1 MKHMNLRCK
10 AFMVLLIVLFTV
22 SVLCGCARILPSAKA
37 ASDPVPKLQL
47 TVTPGESSVNLTPED
62 LGNNY
67 DGDINYSG
75 LSEVNIRL
83 GDKNLPLADAI
94 KNGEVTVEELTAWA
108 RIDARYNLCTE
119 TFESKN
125 GLSQFYYAYPD
136 FELALTYDVYE
147 TPDGESHL
155 IKRFSVCS
163 PGTEHEPL
171 RFMPPEEDRHTTD
184 PIDKEDWGLSFTMK
198 EATPTGVKIQCT
210 QKEGQQLGTLK
221 VWAAT
226 VYNKTGTI
234 AQSITA
240 PGENLDIQL
249 NMNGDTELTMDWTK
263 NIVEL
268 PQGDYAIRLY
278 IEDVYEETAVNPL
291 TRNFYDK
298 QTYDVDFTV
307 K

>member
-1 MKHMNLRCK
+1 
-10 AFMVLLIVLFTV
+10 
-22 SVLCGCARILPSAKA
+22 
-37 ASDPVPKLQL
+37 
-47 TVTPGESSVNLTPED
+47 
-62 LGNNY
+62 
-67 DGDINYSG
+67 
-75 LSEVNIRL
+75 
-83 GDKNLPLADAI
+83 
-94 KNGEVTVEELTAWA
+94 
-108 RIDARYNLCTE
+108 
-119 TFESKN
+119 
-125 GLSQFYYAYPD
+125 
-136 FELALTYDVYE
+136 
-147 TPDGESHL
+147 
-155 IKRFSVCS
+155 
-163 PGTEHEPL
+163 
-171 RFMPPEEDRHTTD
+171 MPPEEGRHATD

-263 NIVEL
+263 NIEEL

-278 IEDVYEETAVNPL
+278 IEDVYEEAAVNPL
-291 TRNFYDK
+291 TRNFHDK